1 MFCSNKVPL
10 AYTVD
15 AKDKVRNKN
24 VNANQGLCQPWQ
36 LWCNAYY
43 NKVPI

>member
-24 VNANQGLCQPWQ
+24 VNAN
-36 LWCNAYY
+36 
-43 NKVPI
+43 